1 MKKLNARC
9 KGEAMSVET
18 VGAQGFD
25 YQYIVTLYLTLEY
38 LEMDHLKVWV
48 ENKSFEDAQLSYQ
61 IADKTY
67 HIDLQVK
74 KRTND
79 ITYDEFA
86 GWLAHFQK
94 YKSDYFILDK
104 IQECDTN
111 YFVIVTNSRCT
122 DSVSKFLGN
131 GCEIKE
137 NRICFSRDELKEF
150 KEHIMEGID
159 ARTELGRKRKEHIE
173 QYFKQKNNELNQV
186 FGRVC
191 VIERKDQVETEI
203 CMILRNRYKIP
214 EVACAEVMNQM
225 LAVIRQGRDC
235 GEDIVDSVREII
247 KYKRFSRVLPE
258 DEKFYKRDCV
268 DTLKNELQQKNVLLL
283 TGVPFSGKTYIAKTI
298 AQEFQENGYNVKRSD
313 NIVDDQEA
321 YYFFVSP
328 ENDLR
333 LLLLEDPFGHI
344 RKRENFIDVLDK
356 VMSLIQDRTSINR
369 KLIITSRIDILF
381 EVFNKNQIENCK
393 IQGNRW
399 NDTSIANMEEAEK
412 IWLLFYGKSKESLQV
427 FERLNCF
434 FTQQK
439 ETVFLE
445 VGEIRHL
452 LLEVRDIHMLVD
464 MSTDEIIKQA
474 RISSEE
480 VCRKIKSFGEKYKD
494 IFILMGCF
502 CNTVRSVNMKDLAY
516 ILCSDEGPVSIR
528 QNMQEEVTVSIGGT
542 HRGSHTEQGFPI
554 YTQTAGLDK
563 EIKGIL
569 RSLCENGYIYKER
582 FTNEI
587 YFLHPIYTYAS
598 KLLLEEEIEAN
609 WDIEK
614 YIIYIRR
621 AIGSLSNNAAVC
633 SLFRIEQEFD
643 SEQIIIDCIMEG
655 SRSIFPAVRDV
666 SVLYLD
672 ENFDKLN
679 EQMQEDFMK
688 NIENSRTADEYIQWN
703 CDECWYQMDGK
714 HYYDFWS
721 IDNFGGKDID
731 ITLEEIEHQMQ
742 DERNFSR
749 KEIYDIMCSKLAD
762 DLPLAFLEYAL
773 LSDEAVIRSKAVF
786 YLFKNYASKLDFEN
800 TAYLRHFENYNVVY
814 SMLEGMFK
822 SIECFDDKNIS
833 LLITY
838 FQKEFDRK
846 SVSMYIENLFD
857 KFGDEY
863 DSNAIDWGKY
873 TDAEKLKIWKIWAV
887 LFSRWLVCFPAKFMG
902 MHEPH
907 MCFNADQ
914 SLKYLKNHQEVIDV
928 ANAWIQWIR
937 NYSKYHSVNDY
948 GMSVLNYLISGTENT
963 SYLRKGMIKK
973 ELQVKSTSLITAH
986 ISHIVDLWDVLT
998 DEEKN
1003 DICEYFKNEIRGD
1016 MKWIQAVAITR
1027 KKVPKEIQVVV
1038 TGTFLGDKKL
1048 GEIIDILAEKEIL
1061 SECLHIFCGFPQPLW
1076 FNGYH
1081 HSGEYSLW
1089 DGIMMEVLRRRVI
1102 DECYEISLREL
1113 IDVLYNNDHRFDNGY
1128 DLYKEMLSDEKNRR
1142 QIFARLTYT
1151 SVTQNQDNKKMWD
1164 NLLQACSEE
1173 EKKQY
1178 FSIISGFI
1186 ELVEMENMG
1195 YNGLLCEYDFKD
1207 IVHYIL
1213 PNFPSD
1219 DFIYKFSDVVL
1230 SMYRAI
1236 QKAEN
1241 NPNMEIETGKLDSVK
1256 QLYELMV
1263 EETYKND
1270 PPRLLFTNNLVNHTC
1285 KEVGLESDALQEA
1298 LRKSKEDFWHRY
1310 KQVKEAFE
1318 NDCPLK
1324 IRDKYRLENWYD

>member
-1 MKKLNARC
+1 
-9 KGEAMSVET
+9 MSVET
-18 VGAQGFD
+18 VGAQGFE
-25 YQYIVTLYLTLEY
+25 YQYIITLYLTLEY
-38 LEMDHLKVWV
+38 LEMDHIKVWV

-61 IADKTY
+61 LGDKAY

-94 YKSDYFILDK
+94 HKSDYFILDK

-111 YFVIVTNSRCT
+111 YFVIVTNSRCS
-122 DSVSKFLGN
+122 DSVSMFLSN
-131 GCEIKE
+131 ECEIKQ
-137 NRICFSRDELKEF
+137 NKIHFSRDELKDF
-150 KEHIMEGID
+150 KESIMRRID

-173 QYFKQKNNELNQV
+173 QYFKQKNSELNQV

-203 CMILRNRYKIP
+203 CMILRNQYQIP
-214 EVACAEVMNQM
+214 EDACIEVMNQM
-225 LAVIRQGRDC
+225 LAVIRRGRDC

-258 DEKFYKRDCV
+258 DERFYKRDCV
-268 DTLKNELQQKNVLLL
+268 DTLRDELQRNNVLLL
-283 TGVPFSGKTYIAKTI
+283 TGIPFSGKTYIAKTI
-298 AQEFQENGYNVKRSD
+298 AQELQERGYYVKRSD

-344 RKRENFIDVLDK
+344 RKKENFIDALDK
-356 VMSLIQDRTSINR
+356 VTSLIQDRTSTNR
-369 KLIITSRIDILF
+369 KLIITSRMDILF
-381 EVFNKNQIENCK
+381 EVFNKNQIENCR

-399 NDTSIANMEEAEK
+399 NDTSIANIEEAKK
-412 IWLLFYGKSKESLQV
+412 IWLLFYGKSEESMQV
-427 FERLNCF
+427 FERINCF
-434 FTQQK
+434 FTQHK

-452 LLEVRDIHMLVD
+452 LLEVPDIHMLVD
-464 MSTDEIIKQA
+464 MTTDEIIKQA

-480 VCRKIKSFGEKYKD
+480 VCRKVKSFGEKYKD

-516 ILCSDEGPVSIR
+516 ILCSNEEPVSIR
-528 QNMQEEVTVSIGGT
+528 QNMQEEVTVSIGGL

-554 YTQTAGLDK
+554 YIQTVEMDK

-569 RSLCENGYIYKER
+569 RSLCDNGYLYKER

-587 YFLHPIYTYAS
+587 YFLHPIYSYAS
-598 KLLLEEEIEAN
+598 RLLLAEEIEAN

-614 YIIYIRR
+614 YIKYMRR
-621 AIGSLSNNAAVC
+621 AIGSLSHNAAVC
-633 SLFRIEQEFD
+633 SLLRMEQEFG

-655 SRSIFPAVRDV
+655 SRSIFPVVRDA

-672 ENFDKLN
+672 QNFDNLN

-688 NIENSRTADEYIQWN
+688 NIENSRTADKHIQWN

-714 HYYDFWS
+714 HYYDFFS
-721 IDNFGGKDID
+721 MDNFEGKDIG
-731 ITLEEIEHQMQ
+731 ITLEEIEYRIQN
-742 DERNFSR
+742 ERNFSK

-773 LSDEAVIRSKAVF
+773 LSDEAVIRSKVVF
-786 YLFKNYASKLDFEN
+786 YLFKNYASKLDFEK

-814 SMLEGMFK
+814 SMLKGMFK
-822 SIECFDDKNIS
+822 SIECFDDKNVK

-838 FQKEFDRK
+838 FQNEFERK

-863 DSNAIDWGKY
+863 DSNAINWGKY
-873 TDAEKLKIWKIWAV
+873 ADVDKFKIWKIWAK

-907 MCFNADQ
+907 MCSNADQ
-914 SLKYLKNHQEVIDV
+914 SLKYLKNRQAVIDV
-928 ANAWIQWIR
+928 ANAWIQWIK

-948 GMSVLNYLISGTENT
+948 GMSVLNYLITGTENA
-963 SYLRKGMIKK
+963 SHLRKGMIKK

-986 ISHIVDLWDVLT
+986 ISHIVDLWDILT

-1003 DICEYFKNEIRGD
+1003 DICDYFKNEMRGD

-1027 KKVPKEIQVVV
+1027 RKVPKEIQIII
-1038 TGTFLGDKKL
+1038 TGTFWGDKKQ
-1048 GEIIDILAEKEIL
+1048 GEIVDILVKKEIL
-1061 SECLHIFCGFPQPLW
+1061 SECLHIFCGIPQPLW

-1113 IDVLYNNDHRFDNGY
+1113 IDVLYNNDNRFANGY

-1142 QIFARLTYT
+1142 QIFARLTYI

-1164 NLLQACSEE
+1164 HLLQACSEE

-1186 ELVEMENMG
+1186 ELVEKENMG
-1195 YNGLLCEYDFKD
+1195 YNGLLCEYDLKD
-1207 IVHYIL
+1207 IVRYIL
-1213 PNFPSD
+1213 PCVPSD
-1219 DFIYKFSDVVL
+1219 DCIYKFSDVVL
-1230 SMYRAI
+1230 SMYGVV
-1236 QKAEN
+1236 QKVEN
-1241 NPNMEIETGKLDSVK
+1241 DPNVEIETDESDSIK
-1256 QLYELMV
+1256 HLYEKIV

-1270 PPRLLFTNNLVNHTC
+1270 PPRLLFTNKLVDYTC
-1285 KEVGLESDALQEA
+1285 KKIGLESDVLQVA
-1298 LRKSKEDFWHRY
+1298 LRKSREEFWHRCDR
-1310 KQVKEAFE
+1310 VKEVFE
-1318 NDCPLK
+1318 KDCPLK
-1324 IRDKYRLENWYD
+1324 IQDEYRLDNWYD